1 MIYLLYLCRHCWN
14 DTWENCK
21 AWLNKYTNS
30 VVGLTPLITF
40 SSARDMVEV
49 IEMLPLDKL
58 VLETDAPFFLPR
70 GGGPDSLL
78 GHANRAFSLPVH
90 VANVAAQVA
99 VVKGCKVE
107 EVLSASR
114 RNIKR
119 IYGV

>member
-1 MIYLLYLCRHCWN
+1 MCRHCWN

-21 AWLNKYTNS
+21 AWLTKYTNS

-58 VLETDAPFFLPR
+58 VLETDAPYFLPR

-78 GHANRAFSLPVH
+78 GHTNRAFSLPVH

-99 VVKGCKVE
+99 VVKDCRVE
-107 EVLSASR
+107 EVLAASR
-114 RNIKR
+114 KNIKR